1 MNTPTGS
8 VIGDPMYK
16 EGDTV
21 YVISKE
27 KMASAKLEAPED
39 EAQLLDFFK
48 MHADSVF
55 EGKTDCPVFNGNAGN
70 SSEPA
75 GEKSK

>member
-1 MNTPTGS
+1 MIAPTQS

-16 EGDTV
+16 EGDAT

-27 KMASAKLEAPED
+27 KMASAKLKTPED
-39 EAQLLDFFK
+39 TSQLAAFFK
-48 MHADSVF
+48 THADRVIEQDPTTSVAQ
-55 EGKTDCPVFNGNAGN
+55 VNRAN

-75 GEKSK
+75 GEDTK